1 MKKILLALVTVTF
14 LSGCGLLSN
23 NETSDTA
30 TSQSPAIET
39 TQVSVVETA
48 NADESGAINEE
59 EHASLEESRSLAM
72 ETQDGSLFNETVV
85 GDSVYPTSTIPENI
99 LADELMAGINDYY
112 RETFSE
118 TDQSAGTPRVP
129 DLVLQSIADIINKE
143 DDLSNLAIAVDQI
156 SMQLDDRTVYVP
168 RVIVPMSYS
177 EAEAI
182 ASDNDT
188 RLFNHALTEVGNRL
202 VMIAYYD
209 SASDTLTPMH
219 LMNLT
224 NSLFYLEP

>member
-1 MKKILLALVTVTF
+1 MKKILLALVAVTF
-14 LSGCGLLSN
+14 LSACDLLPSNEN
-23 NETSDTA
+23 NETANSTDA
-30 TSQSPAIET
+30 AIET

-48 NADESGAINEE
+48 NSDESV
-59 EHASLEESRSLAM
+59 SMDDESRSIAI
-72 ETQDGSLFNETVV
+72 ESQEGALFNETIV
-85 GDSVYPTSTIPENI
+85 GDSDFPVSTIPDNI
-99 LADELMAGINDYY
+99 LADELMTGINDYY

-118 TDQSAGTPRVP
+118 TDKSAGTPRVP
-129 DLVLQSIADIINKE
+129 DLVLQSIVDVINKE
-143 DDLSNLAIAVDQI
+143 EDLSSLNIAVDQI
-156 SMQLDDRTVYVP
+156 SLQLDESTIYVP

-182 ASDNDT
+182 ATENDT

-202 VMIAYYD
+202 VMVAYYD
-209 SASDTLTPMH
+209 ATTDTLTPMH

>member
-1 MKKILLALVTVTF
+1 MKKILLLMMTVTF
-14 LSGCGLLSN
+14 LSGCGLLADKEN
-23 NETSDTA
+23 GNAA
-30 TSQSPAIET
+30 TSQNPAIET

-48 NADESGAINEE
+48 NPDESAAMTEAE
-59 EHASLEESRSLAM
+59 QALLEESRSLAM
-72 ETQDGSLFNETVV
+72 EKQEGSLFNETVV
-85 GDSVYPTSTIPENI
+85 GDSVYPASTIPDNI
-99 LADELMAGINDYY
+99 LADELMQGINDYY

-118 TDQSAGTPRVP
+118 TDKSAGTPRVP
-129 DLVLQSIADIINKE
+129 DLVLQSIEDIINKE
-143 DDLSNLAIAVDQI
+143 EDLSSLTIAVDQI
-156 SMQLDDRTVYVP
+156 SMQLDDQTIYVP

-209 SASDTLTPMH
+209 SESDTLTPMH